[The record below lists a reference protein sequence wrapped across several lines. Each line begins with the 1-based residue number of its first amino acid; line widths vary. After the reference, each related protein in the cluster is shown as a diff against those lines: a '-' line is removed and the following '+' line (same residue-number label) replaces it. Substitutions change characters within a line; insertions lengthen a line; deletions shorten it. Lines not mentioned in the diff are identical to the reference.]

1 MHQASREDRIKAIMR
16 VLSQPIG
23 TRQLP
28 PSNCLPYDVA
38 RQLAE
43 QAVDELAAEDS
54 KAAALSGIRPHNS
67 VGPWSS

>member
-1 MHQASREDRIKAIMR
+1 MHQASREDRIRAVMC
-16 VLSQPIG
+16 VLSQPIS

-28 PSNCLPYDVA
+28 PSNRLPYDLA

-43 QAVDELAAEDS
+43 QAVDELAAEDA
-54 KAAALSGIRPHNS
+54 KAAALSGARPHNS